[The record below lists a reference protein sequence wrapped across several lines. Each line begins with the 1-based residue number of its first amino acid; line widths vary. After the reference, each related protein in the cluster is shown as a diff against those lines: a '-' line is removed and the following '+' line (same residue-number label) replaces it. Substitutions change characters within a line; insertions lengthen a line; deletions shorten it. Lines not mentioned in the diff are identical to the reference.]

1 MSNDED
7 KDENLLYVWDTELKP
22 RPRGPGEVRGDP
34 AAELTTPN
42 VRQAEHLGVRSS
54 PWTGQGKHQIIRIIL
69 SLKLSQ
75 RYRTLRSRRIMPTKN
90 VVLTWSLPTH
100 SRGEV
105 NLFLG
110 PLYSLLCLQH
120 SSAPS
125 LFFSNDL
132 HEVLLDGGGNTCLE
146 NKSPEKLHIPYPV
159 TKATKW
165 KEREKVTFNATII

>member
-1 MSNDED
+1 MRSWNKFSPGLEAPPRWVMTRT
-7 KDENLLYVWDTELKP
+7 KDTNLLYVWDTELQP
-22 RPRGPGEVRGDP
+22 CPRGPGEVRGDP
-34 AAELTTPN
+34 AAELATPN

-105 NLFLG
+105 NLLLG
-110 PLYSLLCLQH
+110 PLYSPLCLQH

-132 HEVLLDGGGNTCLE
+132 HEVLLDGGGNTCLKY
-146 NKSPEKLHIPYPV
+146 KSPEKLRIP
-159 TKATKW
+159 
-165 KEREKVTFNATII
+165 